1 MLCGG
6 GFAMKHGW
14 VVLLLLAGVMAPGA
28 ARAQVAF
35 YGEFSVSDFASN
47 TGTSY
52 LPGVTAGFMYD
63 GAKIYNRVTVAADL
77 QGRFVRVKGQSL
89 NGITIG
95 PRFEIPL
102 RRGFSPYG
110 ELMVGF
116 ARYDSNTTGAS
127 SDATLQVNAGLAK
140 QFSPHLDGVVE
151 YSYAQYYGLSG
162 AYNPK
167 TFSIGAIYHLTK
179 R

>member
-14 VVLLLLAGVMAPGA
+14 VVLLVLVGVMVPRA
-28 ARAQVAF
+28 AQAQVAV
-35 YGEFSVSDFASN
+35 YGEFSVSDFASP
-47 TGTSY
+47 TGTNY
-52 LPGVTAGFMYD
+52 LPGVTAGLLYD
-63 GAKIYNRVTVAADL
+63 SAKIYNRVTVAADL

-95 PRFEIPL
+95 PRFEVPL
-102 RRGFSPYG
+102 RHGFSPYG
-110 ELMVGF
+110 EFLFGF
-116 ARYDSNTTGAS
+116 ARYDSDSTGAS
-127 SDATLQVNAGLAK
+127 SDGTLQINAGLAR
-140 QFSPHLDGVVE
+140 QFSPHIDGVVE

-162 AYNPK
+162 EYNPK
-167 TFSIGAIYHLTK
+167 TFSIGAVYHLTK